1 MSDFYF
7 AHLIMYEVNLTAVFC
22 CHHICVLPALSV
34 LIYLVEFIFLP
45 SFFYKKICESLKCF
59 VYIFRII
66 IQLALNLY
74 GFDFHREIIKYLLVY
89 GWNSLIN
96 SIMILVVIQRK
107 IITPFPWYSS
117 FITQIYTQQN
127 VSWLLAF
134 YRPRNRTR
142 SVLFINPLIFQFF
155 SPRNKKKTHN
165 FPSKNPHSISTFTF
179 YICAKEKIKITKVKN
194 CFLTIS
200 RFNSN
205 IWEFCL

>member
-1 MSDFYF
+1 MCWFIWPILF
-7 AHLIMYEVNLTAVFC
+7 FCQVF
-22 CHHICVLPALSV
+22 
-34 LIYLVEFIFLP
+34 F
-45 SFFYKKICESLKCF
+45 KKICESLKRF

-96 SIMILVVIQRK
+96 SIIILVVIQRK

-127 VSWLLAF
+127 VSWLHAF

-142 SVLFINPLIFQFF
+142 SVLFINPLIFHFF
-155 SPRNKKKTHN
+155 SPRNQKKNTIFHQRTHT
-165 FPSKNPHSISTFTF
+165 PSALSLFTS
-179 YICAKEKIKITKVKN
+179 APRKK
-194 CFLTIS
+194 
-200 RFNSN
+200 
-205 IWEFCL
+205 